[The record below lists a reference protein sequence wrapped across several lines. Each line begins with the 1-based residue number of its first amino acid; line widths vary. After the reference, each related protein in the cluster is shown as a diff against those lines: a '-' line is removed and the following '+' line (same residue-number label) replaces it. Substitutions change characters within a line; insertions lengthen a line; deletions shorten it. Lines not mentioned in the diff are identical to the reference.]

1 MAPRWNVGQG
11 QRNLPMGKSEDNNP
25 ILVSVGTLFGFLSA
39 VVILFAVAF
48 GDRFPVLML
57 GGGIIFLCIGTM
69 GFVIAAIESSRYK
82 KVFDY
87 EPAIFWG
94 KQRNG
99 KAIRTIIVSILMIAI
114 WSAASA
120 IVLLVVSL
128 PIVFKIR
135 IF

>member
-1 MAPRWNVGQG
+1 
-11 QRNLPMGKSEDNNP
+11 MGKSEDNNP